1 VQWAVQLGAAGVG
14 LDHRLIDAGVVAAA
28 RQAGLVL
35 SAWTVNDEADIRR
48 IAGLGVDVVTTDRPD
63 LARRLLGR

>member
-1 VQWAVQLGAAGVG
+1 VG